1 MPLLRAGLASGSAPA
16 LALSLALAACAALAG
31 CESTPRKNRVLAGEL
46 DKICHAVELSG
57 AAGDETTNRT
67 YLIATWLDQNI
78 RTDEGIAFLR
88 AFAGLGDDKQA
99 RRTMLEDAARTHG
112 VRDCPLID
120 FWK

>member
-1 MPLLRAGLASGSAPA
+1 MPLLRAVLASGSAPA
-16 LALSLALAACAALAG
+16 FALTLALVACAG